1 MIMQNTK
8 QESVKGVNMK
18 KHRLPIALLTGLI
31 LVLILVPGCNGLI
44 VKVPDRIE
52 TKQYDFNDFSA
63 VDIGDAFSFEIT
75 AADSYSIKIQADE
88 ELQGYID
95 VRKTGQT
102 LKIDVQPTFNF
113 RNRGPLKAFITMP
126 SLGSIVCSG
135 AADGIVSGFE
145 SSEKFIVELSGAS
158 EMIMRNITAG
168 DMTCTLTGA
177 SELEMFDIS
186 MKDVRFDLS
195 GASDMRGN
203 LTATGTDFT
212 VSGASSVDVNGSAD
226 DLSVDASD
234 ASDIRLSDFAVSS
247 ADITLSGASECRV
260 NADSVL
266 ETDLSGSS
274 ELYYRGTPSITR
286 MDVSGGSEINRD

>member
-1 MIMQNTK
+1 
-8 QESVKGVNMK
+8 MK
-18 KHRLPIALLTGLI
+18 KHVLPAALLAGLI
-31 LVLILVPGCNGLI
+31 LILMLVPGCNGFI
-44 VKVPDRIE
+44 VKVPDRIV
-52 TKQYDFNDFSA
+52 TKQYDISDFSA

-75 AADSYSIKIQADE
+75 AADSYSIEIQADE
-88 ELQGYID
+88 DLLGYID

-102 LKIDVQPTFNF
+102 LKIGVQPTFNF

-135 AADGIVSGFE
+135 AADGIVSGFD
-145 SSEKFIVELSGAS
+145 SAEKFYVELSGAS

-177 SELEMFDIS
+177 SELEMFDIN

-212 VSGASSVDVNGSAD
+212 VSGASSVEMNGSAD
-226 DLSVDASD
+226 DLSVDASG
-234 ASDIRLSDFAVSS
+234 ASDLRLSDFAVRS

-260 NADSVL
+260 NAESKL
-266 ETDLSGSS
+266 EINLSGGSD
-274 ELYYRGTPSITR
+274 LHYRGNPSITR
-286 MDVSGGSEINRD
+286 MDTSGGSEVKKD